1 MHNEEGK
8 MRQAERG
15 ITNELLEH
23 ILQSIFQL
31 VIAVMCSKVYFAS
44 NWKAIHVH
52 LHKE

>member
-1 MHNEEGK
+1 MYNDKGK
-8 MRQAERG
+8 VHQVERG

-44 NWKAIHVH
+44 NRKAIHVH
-52 LHKE
+52 LHKD